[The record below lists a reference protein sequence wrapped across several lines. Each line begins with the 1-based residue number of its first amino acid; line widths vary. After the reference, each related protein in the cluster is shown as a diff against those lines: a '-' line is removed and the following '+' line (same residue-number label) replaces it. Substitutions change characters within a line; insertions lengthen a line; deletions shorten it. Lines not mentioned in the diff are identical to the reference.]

1 MILVCPSCE
10 AKFNVPDGA
19 IPPEGRTVRCA
30 KCKHS
35 WKASPAQL
43 KRTPPPA
50 PPRPAAPRPAAPA
63 PRMPDPD
70 MDAGLA
76 ARAAAVRN
84 VVSSGFDDAPPPP
97 PPVDEDI
104 YDDDGDVRAPAPM
117 AASRDEH
124 LPDDDDFGVAQALK
138 QTLGNDFGFDD
149 DDDEDAAPAKSGKAG
164 TEDDYDE
171 DDFLARRRSEQ
182 RRQSERDAKAR
193 KRKVLTA
200 GWGLLVIFWLVVLY
214 LLVFMKEEV
223 IYKMP
228 GMAGFYEM
236 FDGVEDIERFREE
249 QTEDGEPLSKPLA
262 EEEPYISAKL
272 HNDRTRVETVDGRNT
287 LMVRGFIENTSDRT
301 SATVPKVQVQVLDK
315 DGRQLTSW
323 VVDPPGQIMRR
334 KARLNFE
341 TSLYP
346 IPSGAANVKVDAIKG
361 SRSDAE
367 ARSSE

>member
-35 WKASPAQL
+35 WKAFPAQL
-43 KRTPPPA
+43 KRTPPSAPPA
-50 PPRPAAPRPAAPA
+50 PPRPAAPV

-84 VVSSGFDDAPPPP
+84 VVSGGFDDVPAPS
-97 PPVDEDI
+97 PVDEDI
-104 YDDDGDVRAPAPM
+104 YDDDGDVRHAPVAKTPLE
-117 AASRDEH
+117 DEH
-124 LPDDDDFGVAQALK
+124 LPDSDDFGVGQVLK
-138 QTLGNDFGFDD
+138 QTLGSDFGHDEDEDD
-149 DDDEDAAPAKSGKAG
+149 DRPVTPSREGGD
-164 TEDDYDE
+164 DDYDE

-182 RRQSERDAKAR
+182 RRQAERDAKAR
-193 KRKVLTA
+193 KRKLLTA
-200 GWGLLVIFWLVVLY
+200 GWGLLVVFWLVVLY

-223 IYKMP
+223 VYKMP

-236 FDGVEDIERFREE
+236 FEGVEDVERFQPAE
-249 QTEDGEPLSKPLA
+249 GETLTKSLA

-272 HNDRTRVETVDGRNT
+272 HNDRTRVEAVDGRNT

-301 SATVPKVQVQVLDK
+301 SATVPKVRVQVLDK
-315 DGRQLTSW
+315 DSRELTSW
-323 VVDPPGQIMRR
+323 VIDPPGQILRR

-361 SRSDAE
+361 TRSDAE

>member
-1 MILVCPSCE
+1 
-10 AKFNVPDGA
+10 
-19 IPPEGRTVRCA
+19 
-30 KCKHS
+30 
-35 WKASPAQL
+35 
-43 KRTPPPA
+43 
-50 PPRPAAPRPAAPA
+50 
-63 PRMPDPD
+63 

-84 VVSSGFDDAPPPP
+84 VVSGGFDEVPAPAPA
-97 PPVDEDI
+97 DEDI
-104 YDDDGDVRAPAPM
+104 YDDDGDVRAPAPEPM

-124 LPDDDDFGVAQALK
+124 LPDSDDFGVAQALK
-138 QTLGNDFGFDD
+138 QTLGGDFGFDD
-149 DDDEDAAPAKSGKAG
+149 DDDDDDDATPAKADKAKA
-164 TEDDYDE
+164 EDDYDE

-193 KRKVLTA
+193 KRKLLTV

-223 IYKMP
+223 VYKMP

-236 FDGVEDIERFREE
+236 FNGVEDIERFREE
-249 QTEDGEPLSKPLA
+249 ESENGEPLSKPLA
-262 EEEPYISAKL
+262 KEEPYISAKL

-323 VVDPPGQIMRR
+323 VVDPPGQILRR

-367 ARSSE
+367 ARSLE